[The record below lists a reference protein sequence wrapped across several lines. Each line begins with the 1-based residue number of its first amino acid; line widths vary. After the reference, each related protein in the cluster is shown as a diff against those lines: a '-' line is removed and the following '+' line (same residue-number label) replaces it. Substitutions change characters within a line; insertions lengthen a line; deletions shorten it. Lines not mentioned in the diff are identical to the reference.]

1 MINKDNNLN
10 IDILRQQNANIP
22 LQEASSQS
30 EEPHQLENSKSEG
43 NLYNSAS
50 KDNNIGAMLKKDVEK
65 LSTLVSE
72 RGPRNE
78 DWKCQHDIQ
87 LNFVKNMLRN
97 FPTENLSEKGS
108 ALLHESYLLIKNVL
122 QLTENV
128 NTIDVKLKDTAT
140 ILTLHNSVRK
150 TLANVAHNTTGSSAM
165 ATTKGTLNHAIA
177 SLDSS
182 VPEMRSSATSSTLT
196 ASSSNEFK

>member
-22 LQEASSQS
+22 LKEASSQS

-72 RGPRNE
+72 RSPRNE

-108 ALLHESYLLIKNVL
+108 ALLHESYSLIKNVL

-128 NTIDVKLKDTAT
+128 NTIDGKLKDPAK

-165 ATTKGTLNHAIA
+165 ASTKGSMDN
-177 SLDSS
+177 
-182 VPEMRSSATSSTLT
+182 M
-196 ASSSNEFK
+196 KG

>member
-97 FPTENLSEKGS
+97 FPTENLSE
-108 ALLHESYLLIKNVL
+108 
-122 QLTENV
+122 
-128 NTIDVKLKDTAT
+128 
-140 ILTLHNSVRK
+140 
-150 TLANVAHNTTGSSAM
+150 
-165 ATTKGTLNHAIA
+165 
-177 SLDSS
+177 
-182 VPEMRSSATSSTLT
+182 
-196 ASSSNEFK
+196 

>member
-43 NLYNSAS
+43 NFHNSAS

-72 RGPRNE
+72 CSPRNE
-78 DWKCQHDIQ
+78 DWKCHSLE
-87 LNFVKNMLRN
+87 LNARII
-97 FPTENLSEKGS
+97 
-108 ALLHESYLLIKNVL
+108 A
-122 QLTENV
+122 NV
-128 NTIDVKLKDTAT
+128 NPITLELTVRTRGENKIF
-140 ILTLHNSVRK
+140 IL
-150 TLANVAHNTTGSSAM
+150 
-165 ATTKGTLNHAIA
+165 
-177 SLDSS
+177 
-182 VPEMRSSATSSTLT
+182 
-196 ASSSNEFK
+196 